1 MAFPMQNICTK
12 DFTLVKMNSY
22 ADITVIMT
30 QNILLIY
37 AVLQSPFLG
46 KSENA
51 HFIIFINTGGHVL
64 SACAKHVN

>member
-1 MAFPMQNICTK
+1 MSFI
-12 DFTLVKMNSY
+12 LNSREM
-22 ADITVIMT
+22 TVQLTREKALTIKKLC
-30 QNILLIY
+30 QNILLLEYI
-37 AVLQSPFLG
+37 SS